1 MSKKIPRSEYIE
13 ISKVIIKK
21 LYKGGCWGRGSLYQD
36 NLKDGFSQEDKGKV
50 LEVANALVK
59 QRILGKKPKKYGFK
73 YFLNVERKDKIEEII
88 FNDKKRRS
96 SSGRKM

>member
-1 MSKKIPRSEYIE
+1 MSKEIPKSKYIE
-13 ISKVIIKK
+13 ISKALIKK
-21 LYKGGCWGRGSLYQD
+21 LYKEGCWGKGSLYQD

-73 YFLNVERKDKIEEII
+73 YFLNAERKDKIEEII
-88 FNDKKRRS
+88 FK
-96 SSGRKM
+96 